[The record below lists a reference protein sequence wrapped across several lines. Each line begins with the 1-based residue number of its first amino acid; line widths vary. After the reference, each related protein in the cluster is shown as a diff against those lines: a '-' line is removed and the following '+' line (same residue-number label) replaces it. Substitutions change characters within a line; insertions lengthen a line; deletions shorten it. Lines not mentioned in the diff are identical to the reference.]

1 MKCQRCKER
10 EANVKIMKQTS
21 GKAPQMLMLCD
32 ECARALGISMPG
44 SLMGGG
50 LFGGALGSALGNP
63 LGGNMGGLGS
73 GMNPLDILASAFEAP
88 FGLGLEGVMDPVST
102 KVCPTCGL
110 SLAEFTKS
118 GFLGCPDCYQ
128 AFSERIDP
136 VFMRTQMGMKHVGR
150 LPGKDGEAV
159 DISDTPEKTKL
170 REVETEADVY
180 LENLSEE
187 EKAKKRLIQEK
198 EKLLKKAVEEEEY
211 LEAAKLRDEI
221 SALKKDEKEGEV

>member
-44 SLMGGG
+44 SLMGSGI
-50 LFGGALGSALGNP
+50 FGGALG
-63 LGGNMGGLGS
+63 GGLGNTMS
-73 GMNPLDILASAFEAP
+73 NPLDILASAFEAP
-88 FGLGLEGVMDPVST
+88 FGLGLEDAMGTGAGMT
-102 KVCPTCGL
+102 KTCPSCGL

-118 GFLGCPDCYQ
+118 GFLGCPDCYE
-128 AFSERIDP
+128 AFAERIDP

-150 LPGKDGEAV
+150 LPGKDGENVAFSEMP
-159 DISDTPEKTKL
+159 DKTEL
-170 REVETEADVY
+170 HEVETDSDVL
-180 LENLSEE
+180 LEDLPEE
-187 EKAKKRLIQEK
+187 EKDKKMQILKK
-198 EKLLKKAVEEEEY
+198 EKLLKKAVEEEDY

-221 SALKKDEKEGEV
+221 RALKGEKKEGEA